1 MDIAELL
8 AFSVK
13 NKASDLHLS
22 AGLPPM
28 IRVDGDVRR
37 INIPALDH
45 KQVHALVYDIMSDKQ
60 RRDYEEFLEVDF
72 SFEIP
77 SLARFRVNA
86 FNQNRG
92 AGAVF
97 RTIPSEVLTL
107 EDLAC
112 PPLFREV
119 IQQPQGLILVTG
131 PTGSGKST
139 TLAAMIDYINKNEYG
154 HILTVEDPI
163 EFVHTSQKCLINQ
176 REVHR
181 DTHGFNE
188 ALRSALREDPD
199 IILVGEL
206 RDLETIRL
214 ALTAAETGHLVFGTL
229 HTSSA
234 AKTIDRIIDVPGRRK
249 ADGAFDV
256 VRVAA
261 RGDLAGAAEEG
272 RRRPYRG
279 MGNHGWHPGHPQP
292 DPRGQGGADVLGHPD
307 RPAVRHD
314 DPGPAP
320 AGPGQAQPDH
330 PQPGPRVRQG
340 QAPVRVRRGS
350 NGAACAV
357 RRRTRAVSSTDR
369 FLVLPHWEPAVNT
382 TATTIDFT
390 SFLKLMAHQRA
401 SDLFITAGMPP
412 AMKVNG
418 KISPITQTPLTPQ
431 QSRDLVLNVM
441 TPAQREEFEKTH
453 ECNFAIGLSGVG
465 RFRVSC
471 FYQRNQVGMV
481 LRRIE
486 TRIPTVE
493 ELSLPPIIKTLAMT
507 KRGIILFVG
516 ATGTGK
522 STSLAAMIGYRNQNS
537 TGHIITIEDP
547 IEFVHKHEGCIITQR
562 EVGIDTDS
570 WEAALKNTLRQAP
583 DVIMIGEVRT
593 REGMDHAIAFAETGH
608 LVLCTLHANNAN
620 QAMDRIVNF
629 FPEDRRNQLLMD
641 LSLNLKG
648 VVAQQL
654 VPSPDGRSRKVA
666 MEILLG
672 TPLVQDYIRDGEIHK
687 LKEVMKDSV
696 QLGMKTFDQSLF
708 ELYQAGEI
716 SYEDVRYADS
726 QNEVRLRIKLS
737 QGGDART
744 LSQGLDG
751 VEISEIR

>member
-1 MDIAELL
+1 MAERHAQIPRLPL
-8 AFSVK
+8 RATALCAPPRFPETVVNSPSTSST
-13 NKASDLHLS
+13 AS
-22 AGLPPM
+22 AGTPP
-28 IRVDGDVRR
+28 
-37 INIPALDH
+37 
-45 KQVHALVYDIMSDKQ
+45 Q
-60 RRDYEEFLEVDF
+60 
-72 SFEIP
+72 
-77 SLARFRVNA
+77 
-86 FNQNRG
+86 
-92 AGAVF
+92 
-97 RTIPSEVLTL
+97 
-107 EDLAC
+107 
-112 PPLFREV
+112 
-119 IQQPQGLILVTG
+119 
-131 PTGSGKST
+131 
-139 TLAAMIDYINKNEYG
+139 
-154 HILTVEDPI
+154 
-163 EFVHTSQKCLINQ
+163 
-176 REVHR
+176 
-181 DTHGFNE
+181 
-188 ALRSALREDPD
+188 
-199 IILVGEL
+199 
-206 RDLETIRL
+206 
-214 ALTAAETGHLVFGTL
+214 
-229 HTSSA
+229 
-234 AKTIDRIIDVPGRRK
+234 
-249 ADGAFDV
+249 
-256 VRVAA
+256 
-261 RGDLAGAAEEG
+261 
-272 RRRPYRG
+272 
-279 MGNHGWHPGHPQP
+279 
-292 DPRGQGGADVLGHPD
+292 
-307 RPAVRHD
+307 
-314 DPGPAP
+314 
-320 AGPGQAQPDH
+320 
-330 PQPGPRVRQG
+330 
-340 QAPVRVRRGS
+340 
-350 NGAACAV
+350 
-357 RRRTRAVSSTDR
+357 
-369 FLVLPHWEPAVNT
+369 
-382 TATTIDFT
+382 TIDFT

-412 AMKVNG
+412 AIKVNG
-418 KISPITQTPLTPQ
+418 KISPVTQTPLSPQ

-486 TRIPTVE
+486 TRIPTVD

-522 STSLAAMIGYRNQNS
+522 STSLAAMIGHRNHNS

-547 IEFVHKHEGCIITQR
+547 IEFVHRHEGCIITQR

-608 LVLCTLHANNAN
+608 LVLATLHANNAN
-620 QAMDRIVNF
+620 QAMDRIINF

-687 LKEVMKDSV
+687 LKEVMKESV

-716 SYEDVRYADS
+716 SYEDALRYADS

-751 VEISEIR
+751 VEISEVR